1 MFRSFRVH
9 QCRSDQMQILKDRS
23 THTAKAV
30 GTAVLNQQSVQLNKV
45 TEHYIIY
52 IYIYIYISVI
62 LGYIGI
68 IHIYYILYI
77 H

>member
-52 IYIYIYISVI
+52 IYIYMYISA
-62 LGYIGI
+62 
-68 IHIYYILYI
+68 LY
-77 H
+77 